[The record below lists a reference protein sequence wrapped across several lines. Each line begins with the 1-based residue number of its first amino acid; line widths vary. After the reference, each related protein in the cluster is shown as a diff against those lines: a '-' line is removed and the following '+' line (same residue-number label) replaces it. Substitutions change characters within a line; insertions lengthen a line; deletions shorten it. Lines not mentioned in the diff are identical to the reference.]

1 MELCQEGRGDLKCLL
16 FRLEGPQSTVAPPCN
31 CPTCCTA
38 GALGDQAVLSVR
50 CEHKGRTESQRD
62 AGLADRSI
70 TASTSVRKAESQRAG
85 FLTCSQMHSYA
96 AHLWRT
102 ALSQRLRRK
111 FPFSYLKPEPRF
123 REQEREF
130 PTWLP
135 RASLTSGHSLLLRRA
150 KYVLLQAFLHKAS

>member
-1 MELCQEGRGDLKCLL
+1 MFAFPARRAAEHGGTALQLSHLL
-16 FRLEGPQSTVAPPCN
+16 HSGGSRRPGGSIS
-31 CPTCCTA
+31 
-38 GALGDQAVLSVR
+38 SVR
-50 CEHKGRTESQRD
+50 AQGQDREPERD
-62 AGLADRSI
+62 AGQADRSI

-85 FLTCSQMHSYA
+85 FLTCSQTHSYA

-102 ALSQRLRRK
+102 ALSQ
-111 FPFSYLKPEPRF
+111 SHLKPEPRF